1 VGAVFSLI
9 YEARL
14 DRFTKLNFGG
24 INVNYLST
32 MWVQLWQ
39 SHSTVKQILTFS
51 MPLRKE
57 KVVQKEKPILAHSS
71 KKQNNKPYKQPMYN
85 TTQLIGLLLGPS
97 LFLLTL
103 LFFSPEGLAFEGVAV
118 LATTLWV
125 ATWWITEAIPIPVA
139 SLLPILVFPLT
150 GAMDGA
156 SVASAYGDS
165 IIFLFLGGFLI
176 AIAMEKWNLHKRIA
190 VTIIML
196 VGTSTSRLVLGFM
209 LATGFLS
216 MWISNTAAAMM
227 MVPIGSAIII
237 QAAASKDK
245 RIGHEEN
252 FGKSIMLGIGYS
264 ASIGGAATLIGTPPN
279 MILAGVVNQ
288 LFDTQITFGSW
299 MLFALPLV
307 IVLMAAT
314 WLYLIKIA
322 FPVKMKELPG
332 GKALIIEQKKALGK
346 MTYEEKMV
354 LGIFGFAAFMW
365 ITSGFIWSNI
375 LPGLNDTIIA
385 LFAALLLFLIPSL
398 NKRGS
403 FLLDWSETKELPW
416 GILLLFGG
424 GLAIAAGFRSS
435 GLAVWMGDQMT
446 ILEGVSV
453 IVVILIVTLFVKF
466 LTEITSNT
474 ATATMII
481 PIMAAL
487 GTAVGIHPYALMF
500 AATMS
505 ASLAFM
511 LPVATP
517 PNAVVFASG
526 YIKITEMARAGFWVN
541 LISVVLIVL
550 ACYYFLPIVWG
561 IDLMSTL

>member
-1 VGAVFSLI
+1 MVASIRSLWEKLWDVHDQTKNTLMFFSAKTSTKGSKASAQSGQTADGNNDNNENENKSNRSKAQNVGLI
-9 YEARL
+9 
-14 DRFTKLNFGG
+14 
-24 INVNYLST
+24 
-32 MWVQLWQ
+32 
-39 SHSTVKQILTFS
+39 
-51 MPLRKE
+51 
-57 KVVQKEKPILAHSS
+57 
-71 KKQNNKPYKQPMYN
+71 
-85 TTQLIGLLLGPS
+85 LGP
-97 LFLLTL
+97 LLFFVIIFLLTPPGM
-103 LFFSPEGLAFEGVAV
+103 SKSAVAV
-118 LATTLWV
+118 LASTAWI
-125 ATWWITEAIPIPVA
+125 ATWWITEAIPIPA
-139 SLLPILVFPLT
+139 TSLLPIILFPLT
-150 GAMDGA
+150 GAVEGG
-156 SVASAYGDS
+156 VTSAYADNT
-165 IIFLFLGGFLI
+165 IFLFLGGFFI
-176 AIAMEKWNLHKRIA
+176 AIAMEKWNLHRRIA
-190 VTIIML
+190 LNIILL
-196 VGTSTSRLVLGFM
+196 VGTSTQRIILGFM
-209 LATGFLS
+209 VATAFLS